1 MTAAMHPATP
11 VKKKS
16 ELAPA
21 ASGLGLESIG
31 DLSDLLSQPE
41 LVAKSFRP
49 LELSLDVIDEDPH

>member
-31 DLSDLLSQPE
+31 DG
-41 LVAKSFRP
+41 VG
-49 LELSLDVIDEDPH
+49 VVYWH